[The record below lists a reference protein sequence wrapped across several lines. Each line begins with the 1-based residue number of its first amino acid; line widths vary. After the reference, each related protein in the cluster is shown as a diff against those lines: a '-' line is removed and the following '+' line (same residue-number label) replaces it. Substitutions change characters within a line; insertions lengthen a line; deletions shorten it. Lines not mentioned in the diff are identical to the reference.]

1 MAADQCAESGAVLG
15 GQFEAGDSVTL
26 SSWAGTAYIPA
37 HVREPTQQGGDGAGL
52 QGVTRQ
58 DFSPNEREA
67 LPGGEVGG
75 PQRDQSGDVVGL
87 AGQGVDA
94 SQAEAGAFAPA
105 EAGIVRGDHAGE
117 QLPVLEQTGRVRLR
131 VAEQGWHVG
140 LSRHG
145 EAAQGEPAL
154 PVLHESS
161 GFRALGVR
169 T

>member
-37 HVREPTQQGGDGAGL
+37 HVREPTQQGGDGFGLEGVAG
-52 QGVTRQ
+52 Q
-58 DFSPNEREA
+58 DFGSYEREA

-75 PQRDQSGDVVGL
+75 PQGDQSGDVVGL
-87 AGQGVDA
+87 AGQGVQA
-94 SQAEAGAFAPA
+94 SQTEAGAFAPA
-105 EAGIVRGDHAGE
+105 ESGIVRGGHAGE
-117 QLPVLEQTGRVRLR
+117 QLSVLEQTGRVRVG
-131 VAEQGWHVG
+131 VAEQSWHVG
-140 LSRHG
+140 LSGYR
-145 EAAQGEPAL
+145 EATQGEPAL